1 MHPPDQLLAQEALTC
16 AERLVSKA
24 LSAALRFSA
33 GEQLQD
39 GLRAQ
44 VYRFHLCER
53 SSQLPASVIV
63 KQVKPTA
70 RAPYDPDSTAVP
82 AWTLFNE
89 WASLQFLNELAPAAR
104 FGPRFYGGD
113 RTLGLLVIE
122 DLGAG
127 TRLDQYLLGSDPAAA
142 EAALVE
148 FAAIHGRLHAAT
160 IGHEAAFTHLRAALG
175 PVRLADEAGIHD
187 RLVAAFYQTAALLEV
202 TPAPGVER
210 ELEQMLEAL
219 EHPDP
224 FLAFVQGDSCPDNC
238 LFSGATLR
246 LLDFEGGGFGHA
258 LKEGVYGRM
267 HFPTCWCVYR
277 LPAALPLRMEAAY
290 REALVPGCPAAG
302 DDTCFYQ
309 AVAET
314 CVFWLLRWFQMN
326 SLQRILAEDRLV
338 IAATDRQRHLLR
350 AEVVAQTTGEAG
362 HLEALGAT
370 IGAMAARMRALWPE
384 TEEMPL
390 YPAFRGK

>member
-1 MHPPDQLLAQEALTC
+1 MHPPDQLLAQEALTW

-24 LSAALRFSA
+24 LSAETKISA

-44 VYRFHLCER
+44 VYRFHLRER

-63 KQVKPTA
+63 KQVKTTA
-70 RAPYDPDSTAVP
+70 RAPYDPDRAAVP

-160 IGHEAAFTHLRAALG
+160 IGHEAAFTRLRAALG
-175 PVRLADEAGIHD
+175 PVRLADEANSHE
-187 RLVAAFYQTAALLEV
+187 RLVAAFYQAAELLGV
-202 TPAPGVER
+202 TPAPGVEQ
-210 ELEQMLEAL
+210 ELQQMLAAL
-219 EHPDP
+219 EHPGP
-224 FLAFVQGDSCPDNC
+224 FRAFVQGDSCPDNC
-238 LFSGATLR
+238 LFIDNTTR
-246 LLDFEGGGFGHA
+246 LLDFEGGGFSHA
-258 LKEGVYGRM
+258 LKTGVYGRM

-290 REALVPGCPAAG
+290 REALVPGCPSAG

-390 YPAFRGK
+390 YPAFRDK